1 MPRYYFD
8 LRDDI
13 DVDDP
18 EGRVL
23 PDVDSALVHAK
34 KEAQEMVVACVAE
47 GRPIDLQ
54 HRIQVRDEGGEVKVV
69 VHFSDAARIVR
80 GGQPV

>member
-18 EGRVL
+18 EGRFL
-23 PDVDSALVHAK
+23 PDVDCALVHAK
-34 KEAQEMVVACVAE
+34 REAREMIGACVAA
-47 GRPIDLQ
+47 GRQVDL
-54 HRIQVRDEGGEVKVV
+54 HHSIQVRDEDGEVKVV
-69 VHFSDAARIVR
+69 VHFSEAARIVR
-80 GGQPV
+80 AGKPV

>member
-47 GRPIDLQ
+47 GRQVDLQ
-54 HRIQVRDEGGEVKVV
+54 HSIRVRDEDGDVKVV
-69 VHFSDAARIVR
+69 VHFSEAARIVR
-80 GGQPV
+80 AGKPV

>member
-13 DVDDP
+13 DVDDS

-34 KEAQEMVVACVAE
+34 REAQEMIGACVAE
-47 GRPIDLQ
+47 GRQVDL
-54 HRIQVRDEGGEVKVV
+54 HHSIQVRDEDGEIKVV
-69 VHFSDAARIVR
+69 VHFSEAARIVR
-80 GGQPV
+80 AGRPV